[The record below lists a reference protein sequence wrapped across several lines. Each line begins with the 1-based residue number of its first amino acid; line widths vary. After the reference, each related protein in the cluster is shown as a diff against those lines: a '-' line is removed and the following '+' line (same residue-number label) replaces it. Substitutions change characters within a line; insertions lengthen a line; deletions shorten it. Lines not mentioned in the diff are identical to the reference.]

1 MKCRYMGSG
10 DNPPQETTFRGVH
23 FKRGQWVYVNDPETA
38 GKIQGSACFEVAE
51 GHEIAEA
58 EFTEVDD
65 NPADSDKY
73 RAESPELEH
82 ESKPKADN
90 GHKKHGKHKELND
103 GDKG

>member
-10 DNPPQETTFRGVH
+10 DSPPQETTFRGVH

-38 GKIQGSACFEVAE
+38 QKIQGSACFEVAE

-58 EFTEVDD
+58 EFTEVE
-65 NPADSDKY
+65 NPVTADSDKY
-73 RAESPELEH
+73 RAESPDVEH
-82 ESKPKADN
+82 ESRPKPD
-90 GHKKHGKHKELND
+90 KKHGKHKELSD